1 MDGLADIV
9 VGEIEVPASGD
20 DWKAALRRRA
30 ISAREMLTRH
40 PWAGRVIESRTTFS
54 ATRSRYPEAVVGR
67 P

>member
-54 ATRSRYPEAVVGR
+54 ATR
-67 P
+67 